1 MYLEY
6 SSNIGQNSRDDLKT
20 QSNDKDKERKR
31 QSTGN
36 IKESIQLQFQQK
48 RKKARN
54 ERQPHAEV
62 ERFQDLFEFHRIA
75 PVVVVPVIHALEI
88 GKFASDAKS

>member
-1 MYLEY
+1 M
-6 SSNIGQNSRDDLKT
+6 K
-20 QSNDKDKERKR
+20 DKDK
-31 QSTGN
+31 
-36 IKESIQLQFQQK
+36 QLETSNRVFYYNY
-48 RKKARN
+48 KKARN

-75 PVVVVPVIHALEI
+75 SVVVVPVIHALEI